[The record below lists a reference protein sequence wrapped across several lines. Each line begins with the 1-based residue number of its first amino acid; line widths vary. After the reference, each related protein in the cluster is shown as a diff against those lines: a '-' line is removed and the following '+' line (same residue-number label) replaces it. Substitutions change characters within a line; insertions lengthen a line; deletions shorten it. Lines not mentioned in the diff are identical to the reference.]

1 MEKIRFLRQFLQN
14 PRSVGSIAP
23 SSRNLGEAILAAADI
38 ERRATVVEFGP
49 GTGAFTT
56 LIHERLQPGQR
67 YIGIEKNQ
75 RFATFL
81 SERFPNMTFVCES
94 VEKLHSIA
102 DKEGIT
108 SIDAIICGLPWASLP
123 LIVQDGTFEAMRR
136 LLAPGAV
143 FCTFAYLQGLLLP
156 GARSLRRKLNNE
168 FDEVT
173 RSSVVWLNI
182 PPAFFYV
189 CRR

>member
-1 MEKIRFLRQFLQN
+1 MEQISFLRQFLRN
-14 PRSVGSIAP
+14 PRSVGAIAP
-23 SSRNLGEAILAAADI
+23 SSRKLGEEILAAADI
-38 ERRATVVEFGP
+38 EDRATVVEFGP
-49 GTGAFTT
+49 GTGAFTS

-81 SERFPNMTFVCES
+81 AERFPDMTFVCES
-94 VEKLHSIA
+94 VENLDSIA
-102 DKEGIT
+102 AREGIT

-123 LIVQDGTFEAMRR
+123 LIVQDGTFEAMRS
-136 LLAPGAV
+136 LLPPDAV

-156 GARSLRRKLNNE
+156 GASSLRRRLNKE
-168 FDEVT
+168 FDKVT